1 MEAIVATAERHGV
14 PHVTGATWTTDAL
27 YRETRGKVDARVA
40 EGCLTVEMEAAAFF
54 AVAAF
59 RGVTFG
65 QVLYAGDDLSGEAWD
80 QRGWDEHTSGRET
93 LFRIAAEA
101 VLALPPTRCPRPDRS
116 AGRGLGASDILR
128 AMAHDV
134 TIRERSYRVRRPLGV
149 FALSVVTLGA
159 YWLYWYYAVNDDV
172 RMFLRN
178 YSIRPL
184 VSTLAIVGL
193 FLAAPIAV
201 LAVLTEVWW
210 LLAVAVLLVL
220 VAFVGFFHTGRRVV
234 TAQEQAGVEPSSAG
248 LALALYVFA
257 GFFGGSYLQAG
268 LNRAWTRAADE
279 ERAHQAASAA
289 APPER
294 EPVKPFPR
302 PGAEGRHEPR
312 DARPTWARACRSSS
326 SCPTGTRREAVGT
339 FERWDAE
346 AETYFVRR
354 KDGTEIRVPARGV
367 RHGKVIPD
375 RPAAP
380 TPG

>member
-1 MEAIVATAERHGV
+1 
-14 PHVTGATWTTDAL
+14 
-27 YRETRGKVDARVA
+27 
-40 EGCLTVEMEAAAFF
+40 
-54 AVAAF
+54 
-59 RGVTFG
+59 
-65 QVLYAGDDLSGEAWD
+65 
-80 QRGWDEHTSGRET
+80 
-93 LFRIAAEA
+93 
-101 VLALPPTRCPRPDRS
+101 
-116 AGRGLGASDILR
+116 
-128 AMAHDV
+128 MAHDV
-134 TIRERSYRVRRPLGV
+134 TIRERAYRVRKPLGV
-149 FALSVVTLGA
+149 FGLSVVTLGA
-159 YWLYWYYAVNDDV
+159 YWLYWYYTVNDDI

-210 LLAVAVLLVL
+210 LLAVAAALVL
-220 VAFVGFFHTGRRVV
+220 IALVGFFHTGRRVI
-234 TAQEQAGVEPSSAG
+234 TAQEQAGVDPSSPG
-248 LALALYVFA
+248 LALALYLFA

-279 ERAHQAASAA
+279 ERAQQAASAA

-294 EPVKPFPR
+294 ERLQPFPR
-302 PGAEGRHEPR
+302 PAPKAGTNLVS
-312 DARPTWARACRSSS
+312 PTDVGSRVSFQFELPNGYTS
-326 SCPTGTRREAVGT
+326 EAVGT
-339 FERWDAE
+339 FERWDPG
-346 AETYFVRR
+346 AETYFVRK